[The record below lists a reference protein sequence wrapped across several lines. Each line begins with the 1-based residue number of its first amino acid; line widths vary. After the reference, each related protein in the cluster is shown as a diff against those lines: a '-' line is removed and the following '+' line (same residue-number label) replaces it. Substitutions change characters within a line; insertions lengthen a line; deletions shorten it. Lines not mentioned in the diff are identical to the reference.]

1 MASTGIT
8 HIDALWNDPNAS
20 PLGPGDPDTAAVGAL
35 QDLLIA
41 QGAKLPGILDTSH
54 GMFGPATTAALK
66 DFQTAHSADATGA
79 VGHDLLHTLV
89 ETSPVSPIASQVY
102 LTLALD
108 MPWTGF
114 TRLVALTARFEAGG
128 KFTARNRN
136 TDRAGL
142 SFGILQWAQK
152 PGRLSGLV
160 RAFQR
165 GQGDV
170 FVTIFGGGDANV
182 AAGLIAHVAKPNG
195 GVNDLGQT
203 IDPNFDLVGD
213 AWNDRFMAAGRDP
226 GFQRVQVQQ
235 AVAAYTDSLAA
246 IRVAAPLAQSER
258 ALAFLLDVANQ
269 HGDGGMR
276 SICKTVIVSGM
287 TEPAFLE
294 AAQNE
299 SVRRLTA
306 QFGAKSDETQSTIE
320 RRETFRTT
328 SLLSDQPFS
337 PT

>member
-1 MASTGIT
+1 MATSGISR
-8 HIDALWNDPNAS
+8 IDALWTDPAAP
-20 PLGPGDPDTAAVGAL
+20 PLAPGDADAAAVGAL

-41 QGAKLPGILDTSH
+41 QGAKLPGILDTAH
-54 GMFGPATTAALK
+54 GKYGPATTEALK
-66 DFQTAHSADATGA
+66 QFQSAHGTAATGA
-79 VGHDLLHTLV
+79 LNHDMLHSLV
-89 ETSPVSPIASQVY
+89 ETPPVSPIASQTY

-142 SFGILQWAQK
+142 SYGILQWAQK
-152 PGRLSGLV
+152 PGRLAGLL

-165 GQGDV
+165 AQPDK
-170 FVTIFGGGDANV
+170 FVAIFGVGDSAI
-182 AAGLIAHVAKPNG
+182 ATGLIAHVGKPNG

-203 IDPNFDLVGD
+203 TDPNFDLIDD
-213 AWNDRFMAAGRDP
+213 AWNARFMDAGRDP
-226 GFQRVQVQQ
+226 GFQRVQIQQ
-235 AVAAYTDSLAA
+235 AVNAYTDSLA
-246 IRVAAPLAQSER
+246 IVRSAAPLAQSER

-276 SICKTVIVSGM
+276 SICKAVIVPDM
-287 TEPAFLE
+287 TETAFLE

-306 QFGAKSDETQSTIE
+306 QFGAKSDETQSTVE

-328 SLLSDQPFS
+328 PLLSDRPFS
-337 PT
+337 VA